1 MDNLINKFKN
11 FKFYGIYVYAY
22 TDTNNNIK
30 KCCIQPKQEKYINKD
45 IYFEEVYDKI
55 TGRYFKPNGISIR
68 TDNLT
73 TIDIDDPEKCSILG
87 KLKQTSNFIVKT
99 RKGYHFYYNYT
110 DKLERNKLCDKVDIN
125 TNQLWFAPEY
135 FHNETNEKYT
145 YTIFKDDLKNGL
157 TDIDEHILDWCNVVI
172 ASSNIKKVVK
182 ELKVKKSNEEII
194 IQPDL
199 IISKFD
205 IKTMNSIYK
214 ILFNYKYFDTYEN
227 WYKVA
232 YMGRHLNNT
241 EKSFKLFDK
250 YSRLV
255 SIDGVYKYENNDE
268 NINRKYF
275 YGNGNYN
282 INFDENGVLLLLSQ
296 LDINKYKKYFQ
307 HLYTSKYND
316 DVINKIDMKFLY
328 EEDDKIFS
336 EWITTPEI
344 KTLCLK
350 SPYGTGKTYAFKKII
365 EKYDPK
371 RILFITYRQS
381 LAHSF
386 SKDLKERFG
395 FINYL
400 DDVGKL
406 DKPDRVIIQ
415 LDSIYRITKKFD
427 KLLQNDTIPFYDLIV
442 LDEIEGLLCHLS
454 FNNIE
459 QYFIHNILYNC
470 LKKCK
475 KILCLDGDMNDRTYD
490 FITTIPNNTYKIYNN
505 IYKGIQK
512 HFIFTKDNKKFDES
526 IDADIT
532 SKKKIVI
539 ICMSKTQ
546 SDRYNLLYK
555 DKYKVILHNSFDKN
569 KEILLDVNENW
580 SKCDILIYSPS
591 VESGVDF
598 NIVNYFYKCYA
609 IITNKSTSYRA
620 FFQMLNRVRYYK
632 DNNILCLMSN
642 NLQWNINDILCR
654 FDEMRLNKWNGIEV
668 NNLTNILIHNDV
680 ERFNSSKYF
689 MTCILNT
696 LIHKGHT
703 YEYLNDK
710 PDKLRTE
717 SMIDMYKEEIINAND
732 ITRYECEFLI
742 EEQRQNKQITK
753 EQQYSIVKHLYKT
766 IFKID
771 TIDKSFIDKHYEK
784 MNILKN
790 YKQLNITPEERYK
803 INNTDYFKQFN
814 YNKLDGINNIL
825 KLIGYTVNKN
835 KINKIDIEKITK
847 YSDIKDEI
855 FTTISSKKFKLL
867 FEMERDI
874 KNNNILKIVGD
885 IIGNYGYEINKETFR
900 KRIKDEKGK
909 SVNST
914 DYFISI
920 KPLEIIEKY
929 NERSIN
935 YNADKCD
942 FIDYTYNALDN
953 AISINETITDDIMVS
968 FE

>member
-1 MDNLINKFKN
+1 MDTIQTKFKD

-22 TDTNNNIK
+22 TDINNTIK
-30 KCCIQPKQEKYINKD
+30 KCCIQPPKDKYINKN
-45 IYFEEVYDKI
+45 IYMEDVYDKI

-73 TIDIDDPEKCSILG
+73 TIDIDDPENCNILN
-87 KLKQTSNFIVKT
+87 KLIQTSNFIVKT
-99 RKGYHFYYNYT
+99 RKGYHFYYKYT
-110 DKLERNKLCDKVDIN
+110 DKLERNRLCNKVDIN
-125 TNQLWFAPEY
+125 TNQLWFVPEY
-135 FHNETNEKYT
+135 YHNMTNEKYS
-145 YTIFKDDLKNGL
+145 YFIYKDELKKGL
-157 TDIDEHILDWCNVVI
+157 TDIDEHILDWCNIVI

-199 IISKFD
+199 IIKKFD

-214 ILFNYKYFDTYEN
+214 ILFNYKYFDIYET

-241 EKSFKLFDK
+241 EQSFKLFNK

-255 SIDGVYKYENNDE
+255 CIDDVYKYKDNEE
-268 NINRKYF
+268 SINRKYF
-275 YGNGNYN
+275 YGDGKYN

-296 LDINKYKKYFQ
+296 LDLTKYKKHFQ
-307 HLYTSKYND
+307 HLYASKYND

-336 EWITTPEI
+336 DWMINDI
-344 KTLCLK
+344 KTLCIK
-350 SPYGTGKTYAFKKII
+350 SNYGTGKTFAFKKII
-365 EKYDPK
+365 EKYNPK

-386 SKDLKERFG
+386 SKDLKERFE
-395 FINYL
+395 FVNYL

-406 DKPDRVIIQ
+406 DKENRVIIQ
-415 LDSIYRITKKFD
+415 LDSINRITTKFD
-427 KLLQNDTIPFYDLIV
+427 KLLQNDTIPYYDLIV

-459 QYFIHNILYNC
+459 QYYIHNILYNC

-505 IYKGIQK
+505 IYKGVQK
-512 HFIFTKDNKKFDES
+512 HFTFTKDIEKFDKC
-526 IDADIT
+526 IDNDIT
-532 SKKKIVI
+532 DKKKIVI

-546 SDRYNLLYK
+546 SDRYYMMYK
-555 DKYKVILHNSFDKN
+555 DKYKVILHNSLDKN

-580 SKCDILIYSPS
+580 SKCDVLIYSPS

-609 IITNKSTSYRA
+609 VITNKSTSYRA
-620 FFQMLNRVRYYK
+620 FFQMLNRVRYYE

-689 MTCILNT
+689 MTCIVNT
-696 LIHKGHT
+696 LIQKGHT

-710 PDKLRTE
+710 PDKVRTE
-717 SMIDMYKEEIINAND
+717 NMIDMYKEEIIKAED
-732 ITRYECEFLI
+732 ISRYEYDELI
-742 EEQRQNKQITK
+742 LNQKRNIQITK
-753 EQQYSIVKHLYKT
+753 EQQYSILKYLYKI
-766 IFKID
+766 IFKV
-771 TIDKSFIDKHYEK
+771 DKLTKPFMDKHYEK
-784 MNILKN
+784 MKMLKN
-790 YKQLNITPEERYK
+790 YKDINIPINERHK

-825 KLIGYTVNKN
+825 RLIGYTVSKN
-835 KINKIDIEKITK
+835 KINKIDVEKFTK
-847 YSDIKDEI
+847 YSDIKDEL
-855 FTTISSKKFKLL
+855 FTTISDKKFKLL
-867 FEMERDI
+867 FETERDI

-885 IIGNYGYEINKETFR
+885 IIGNYGYEIEKETFR

-909 SVNST
+909 S
-914 DYFISI
+914 I
-920 KPLEIIEKY
+920 L
-929 NERSIN
+929 
-935 YNADKCD
+935 
-942 FIDYTYNALDN
+942 
-953 AISINETITDDIMVS
+953 S
-968 FE
+968 FFYILN